1 MKLRG
6 RIHGRIAIL
15 VGLAGLWTVWGAEN
29 PLLPP
34 AYEAGREYTIRTE
47 QRMEMTLPAGPAGK
61 TAQKQVTEV
70 VMEMIATCEKA
81 KGRGED
87 ERQLTT
93 RIAVLRMKMSSGASS
108 LEFDSAKPP
117 ETTTPLTEGF
127 KNLAGAEFVIFLA
140 PDGSITGADSLE
152 EFAGKE
158 SNPLGQQLGAEQLKS
173 LMVNA
178 LKFGIPAAGV
188 LPGAKWDYVSET
200 KLPPAGALKMESAM
214 TYTANENV
222 NGEDL
227 AVIEFTGKASL
238 KTRTSGG
245 PADPRLSLTA
255 DKGTVTGTVRI
266 DRKLNFPKRGKSEL
280 KLNLSMPNPAA
291 KEETLRLPATVT
303 ESFELVSTKKLGL
316 GRLLGR

>member
-1 MKLRG
+1 MVL
-6 RIHGRIAIL
+6 L
-15 VGLAGLWTVWGAEN
+15 LAVAGMLNAGAADD

-34 AYEAGREYTIRTE
+34 AYEAGREYLLRTE
-47 QRMEMTLPAGPAGK
+47 QQMEMSLPAGPAGK
-61 TAQKQVTEV
+61 SGQKQVTDV
-70 VMEMIATCEKA
+70 VMELAAICEKA
-81 KGRGED
+81 KGRGEN
-87 ERQLTT
+87 ERQLTI
-93 RIAVLRMKMSSGASS
+93 RIAALRMKMTSGAVS

-140 PDGSITGADSLE
+140 PDGSITGAESLE

-178 LKFGIPAAGV
+178 LKFGIPAEGV
-188 LPGAKWDYVSET
+188 RPGAKWNHMNEI
-200 KLPPAGALKMESAM
+200 KLPPAGALKIDSTM
-214 TYTANENV
+214 TYAANENV
-222 NGEDL
+222 DGNDL
-227 AVIEFTGKASL
+227 AVIDFTGKASL

-255 DKGTVTGTVRI
+255 EKGTVTGSVRI

-280 KLNLSMPNPAA
+280 KLDVVMPNPAA
-291 KEETLRLPATVT
+291 KGETIRLPATVT
-303 ESFELVSTKKLGL
+303 ESFELISAKKLGL